1 MLQRCRQLSRLMP
14 RGRRDLSRLAVARTP
29 PFALERYFAE
39 HEFSCKISA
48 CSSDTEAVSLN
59 DVLALMDPPTR
70 RLWDEQSLGY
80 TEVKGHPAMLALL
93 AEAYGLEPHCFQEVA
108 PQEGILLA
116 YAALLDPGDGV
127 VCTAPGYQSFHTCAE
142 QAGGAVT
149 FWQCRVDARFDVDD
163 LEAACDATPHLKVV
177 SVNFPH
183 NPTGALPSSEEWARI
198 VSLCAER
205 DAYLFADEIYQGI
218 GPRLES
224 AATAYDKGISLGGLS
239 KSMGMPGVRIGW
251 LATRDARFLQRVAE
265 LRDYTTI
272 CSSAPSQL
280 LAIAALQNRD
290 HLWRR
295 ANAYV
300 DAGRRA
306 VEAVLARHEELLS
319 WGSGPAAGP
328 IGWVRLR
335 RGSAS
340 QYAEALVRS
349 DDGIMLLPSTVF
361 GAGDGHVR
369 VGFGRDASPAYM
381 AAWAATLDNATHPA
395 TRLLREG

>member
-1 MLQRCRQLSRLMP
+1 MLQRCRH
-14 RGRRDLSRLAVARTP
+14 LSRLARMPAQRSIALARTP

-48 CSSDTEAVSLN
+48 CSSDTEAISLN
-59 DVLALMDPPTR
+59 DVLALMDAETR

-116 YAALLDPGDGV
+116 YAALLEPGDGV

-149 FWQCRVDARFDVDD
+149 FWRCNADARFDVDD
-163 LEAACDATPHLKVV
+163 LVKACDATPHLKVV

-205 DAYLFADEIYQGI
+205 DVYLFADEIYRGL
-218 GPRLES
+218 GPRTLES
-224 AATAYDKGISLGGLS
+224 AATVYEKGISLGGLS

-251 LATRDARFLQRVAE
+251 LATRDVRFLRRVAE

-272 CSSAPSQL
+272 CSSAPSQI
-280 LAIAALQNRD
+280 LAVAALQQRD
-290 HLWRR
+290 HLWHR

-306 VEAVLARHEELLS
+306 VEAVLARHADVLS
-319 WGSGPAAGP
+319 WGAGPAAGP
-328 IGWVRLR
+328 VGWVRLH

-349 DDGIMLLPSTVF
+349 DEGIMLLPSTVF
-361 GAGDGHVR
+361 NAGDGHVR
-369 VGFGRDASPAYM
+369 VGFGREASPAAM
-381 AAWAATLDNATHPA
+381 AAWAATLADAAHPA
-395 TRLLREG
+395 TRLLHEG

>member
-1 MLQRCRQLSRLMP
+1 MLQRCRHLSRLMP
-14 RGRRDLSRLAVARTP
+14 RRSRDLSLARTP

-48 CSSDTEAVSLN
+48 CSSDTEAISLN
-59 DVLALMDPPTR
+59 DVLALMDAETR

-116 YAALLDPGDGV
+116 YAALLEPGDGV

-149 FWQCRVDARFDVDD
+149 FWRCNADARFDVDD

-198 VSLCAER
+198 VAICAER
-205 DAYLFADEIYQGI
+205 GAYLFADEIYRGI
-218 GPRLES
+218 GTTTLES
-224 AATAYDKGISLGGLS
+224 AATVYEKGISLGGLS

-251 LATRDARFLQRVAE
+251 LATRDARFLRRVAE

-272 CSSAPSQL
+272 CSSAPSQI
-280 LAIAALQNRD
+280 LAVAALQNRD
-290 HLWRR
+290 HLWKR

-306 VEAVLARHEELLS
+306 VEAVLARHADVLS
-319 WGSGPAAGP
+319 WGAGPAAGP
-328 IGWVRLR
+328 VGWVRLHN
-335 RGSAS
+335 GSAS

-369 VGFGRDASPAYM
+369 VGFGRDASPAVM
-381 AAWAATLDNATHPA
+381 EAWSATLDDAAHPA